1 MKFSIASLALLAL
14 APATV
19 FARASEP
26 EASVEPLE
34 NFSVEAVFPDSE
46 GLAVAELANDHET
59 PIKFTFTNGELFPVQ
74 VATFGGS
81 LTYAGQDKPY
91 ANLTSVKVG
100 SVVVPPQGEHTLATG
115 LKIALPPHDFDLRF
129 NFLVAYEGGVSDFEV
144 DPVKV
149 TVTDPEISLF
159 DARLIIAQA
168 LLALTVIGLG
178 YVAYVLG
185 LSPYLEDRKAAA
197 GPSAAEIEKK
207 KKQEQ
212 QQAAGVVPNENGYDE
227 SWIPQH
233 HLGSSKKTKKTTKQ
247 N

>member
-1 MKFSIASLALLAL
+1 MKFSVASLALLAL
-14 APATV
+14 APAAV

-26 EASVEPLE
+26 EASVQPLE
-34 NFSVEAVFPDSE
+34 HFSVEAVFPDSE
-46 GLAVAELANDHET
+46 DLAVAELANDHET
-59 PIKFTFTNGELFPVQ
+59 PVKFTFTNQELFPVQ

-91 ANLTSVKVG
+91 TNLTTVKVG
-100 SVVVPPQGEHTLATG
+100 SVVVPPQGEHILSTG
-115 LKIALPPHDFDLRF
+115 LKISLPPHDFDLRF
-129 NFLVAYEGGVSDFEV
+129 NFLVAFEGGVSDFEV

-149 TVTDPEISLF
+149 TVTDPEVSIF

-168 LLALTVIGLG
+168 LLALTAIGLG
-178 YVAYVLG
+178 YAAYVLG

-207 KKQEQ
+207 KQEQ
-212 QQAAGVVPNENGYDE
+212 QTSGVVLNENGYDE

-233 HLGSSKKTKKTTKQ
+233 HLNSNKKTKKTTKQ